1 MSDCINYYFIR
12 DVDKISE
19 HVFRIHNIE
28 REKKG
33 GGEGGRERER
43 EREPMKVKK
52 ATPLMEGKSIFSIS
66 RNGLISL
73 DSICMDSPGYI
84 KYSFKTLKNWN

>member
-19 HVFRIHNIE
+19 HVFRM
-28 REKKG
+28 G
-33 GGEGGRERER
+33 GAGER

-52 ATPLMEGKSIFSIS
+52 ATPLMEGE
-66 RNGLISL
+66 
-73 DSICMDSPGYI
+73 
-84 KYSFKTLKNWN
+84 

>member
-33 GGEGGRERER
+33 GERERER
-43 EREPMKVKK
+43 ERE
-52 ATPLMEGKSIFSIS
+52 
-66 RNGLISL
+66 NQ
-73 DSICMDSPGYI
+73 
-84 KYSFKTLKNWN
+84 

>member
-19 HVFRIHNIE
+19 QVIRIHT
-28 REKKG
+28 
-33 GGEGGRERER
+33 GERERER

-52 ATPLMEGKSIFSIS
+52 ATPLMEGKCIFS
-66 RNGLISL
+66 
-73 DSICMDSPGYI
+73 
-84 KYSFKTLKNWN
+84 KKKKKNH

>member
-33 GGEGGRERER
+33 GGGRGGERER
-43 EREPMKVKK
+43 ER
-52 ATPLMEGKSIFSIS
+52 TNEGEKGNSFDGRQI
-66 RNGLISL
+66 
-73 DSICMDSPGYI
+73 YI
-84 KYSFKTLKNWN
+84 LNK

>member
-19 HVFRIHNIE
+19 HVFRM
-28 REKKG
+28 G
-33 GGEGGRERER
+33 GGGER

-52 ATPLMEGKSIFSIS
+52 ATPLMEGECIFSIS

-73 DSICMDSPGYI
+73 DSICMDSPG
-84 KYSFKTLKNWN
+84 